1 MPKVSVI
8 VPVYNAEQT
17 VGRCW
22 ESLAGQTERDIE
34 VIFVDDCS
42 TDGSLRML
50 QGFAE
55 ADSRCRVL
63 RTGHNGG
70 PALARKVGLNAATG
84 DYVIGCDA
92 DDYVEPYAM
101 ENLLEAA
108 VGGGNLDI
116 VWCDFYKNDGHG
128 WHVVSQ
134 RPATTGAPIDKEAE
148 TRSLLLGHRQ
158 GAVWNHLVSRSLLV
172 KVTEHPV
179 RNMAEDLALLLQLYL
194 VAKSVGYVAKALY
207 YYGYSAQGLSQADGD
222 DASRKLVRQAEDM
235 EENTKLLERVFRKQG
250 IYDKFKDA
258 LLFRKFFNKRWMLP
272 ALHTMADCRLWRNI
286 HKDINLSLFR
296 SPLISKGDK
305 VSALLCLLGLYP
317 ALKSMLKG
325 R

>member
-1 MPKVSVI
+1 
-8 VPVYNAEQT
+8 
-17 VGRCW
+17 
-22 ESLAGQTERDIE
+22 
-34 VIFVDDCS
+34 
-42 TDGSLRML
+42 
-50 QGFAE
+50 
-55 ADSRCRVL
+55 
-63 RTGHNGG
+63 
-70 PALARKVGLNAATG
+70 
-84 DYVIGCDA
+84 
-92 DDYVEPYAM
+92 
-101 ENLLEAA
+101 
-108 VGGGNLDI
+108 
-116 VWCDFYKNDGHG
+116 
-128 WHVVSQ
+128 
-134 RPATTGAPIDKEAE
+134 
-148 TRSLLLGHRQ
+148 
-158 GAVWNHLVSRSLLV
+158 
-172 KVTEHPV
+172 
-179 RNMAEDLALLLQLYL
+179 MAEDLALLLQLYL